1 MKHRISQLDGQY
13 DCEVNSSEP
22 EKNPCPLCQNCAYC
36 VNRSCPNCEYLSSKE
51 GFSRHIMNDHEPKDV
66 FQHFGEVWTNKN
78 IGKHSE
84 NMDHYHYTKWK
95 IILSS
100 IRSEN
105 ALLQKAQEQ

>member
-22 EKNPCPLCQNCAYC
+22 EKNPCPLCQDCAHC
-36 VNRSCPNCEYLSSKE
+36 VNRSCPNCEYLSSNE
-51 GFSRHIMNDHEPKDV
+51 GFSRHIMNNHEPTDV
-66 FQHFGEVWTNKN
+66 FQHFGEIWTNNN

-84 NMDHYHYTKWK
+84 NMDPYHYKKWK

-105 ALLQKAQEQ
+105 A